1 MVIVFSGKIGSG
13 KSAVSSLV
21 ASQLEFVKVSFGD
34 YVRASV
40 SAKGGDPL
48 SRKELQD
55 EGQRQVEAS
64 PKSFLSST
72 LKFHDWDSNFSVV
85 VDGLRHT
92 SVLSAMRDHFKDQLF
107 HIHLEVVD
115 TLATERALERGD
127 EQSNL
132 EGALERIVEPDVS
145 SVLRLAADLVLDAEE
160 PIEILVAA
168 CTSATKALQR

>member
-1 MVIVFSGKIGSG
+1 MIAFSGKIGSG
-13 KSAVSSLV
+13 KSAVSKLV
-21 ASQLEFVKVSFGD
+21 ASYLKFERISFGD

-48 SRKELQD
+48 SRKDLQD
-55 EGQRQVEAS
+55 EGQRQVEAD

-72 LKFHDWDSNFSVV
+72 LKFHNWDSKSNVV

-92 SVLSAMRDHFKDQLF
+92 SVLSAMRHHLKGQLF

-127 EQSNL
+127 ELRSL
-132 EGALERIVEPDVS
+132 EGALEHIVETDVGND
-145 SVLRLAADLVLDAEE
+145 LKLAADLVLDAEE
-160 PIEILVAA
+160 PIETLVAA
-168 CTSATKALQR
+168 CISATKTPQR